1 MGFKK
6 SMMIIEL
13 MITHVCTDHVTSQ
26 QCWTEKKAETKRQQ
40 RLKKTSDSLYIKL
53 AGRKTAIMAITAE
66 LEHVK
71 ALFNFSYLWPSHKVF
86 ACDISKNNY
95 HVHV

>member
-1 MGFKK
+1 MDSQNTCNGFKK
-6 SMMIIEL
+6 INDDNWIDDNTCMYIQIAWQSAML
-13 MITHVCTDHVTSQ
+13 D
-26 QCWTEKKAETKRQQ
+26 WEKKQTKRQQ

-71 ALFNFSYLWPSHKVF
+71 ALFNSFIF
-86 ACDISKNNY
+86 MT
-95 HVHV
+95 

>member
-13 MITHVCTDHVTSQ
+13 MITHVCTDHMTISNAGLK
-26 QCWTEKKAETKRQQ
+26 KKAETKRQQ

-71 ALFNFSYLWPSHKVF
+71 ALFNFSYL
-86 ACDISKNNY
+86 
-95 HVHV
+95 

>member
-13 MITHVCTDHVTSQ
+13 MITHVCTDHVTISNVGLR
-26 QCWTEKKAETKRQQ
+26 EKTDTKRQQ

-71 ALFNFSYLWPSHKVF
+71 ALFNFSNL
-86 ACDISKNNY
+86 
-95 HVHV
+95 

>member
-1 MGFKK
+1 MGLKK

-13 MITHVCTDHVTSQ
+13 MIIHVCTDRMTISNVGLSR
-26 QCWTEKKAETKRQQ
+26 EKTETKRQQ

-71 ALFNFSYLWPSHKVF
+71 ALFNFSYL
-86 ACDISKNNY
+86 
-95 HVHV
+95 

>member
-1 MGFKK
+1 MDSQNTCNGLKK
-6 SMMIIEL
+6 PMMIIEL
-13 MITHVCTDHVTSQ
+13 MIIHVCTDRVTISNAGLR
-26 QCWTEKKAETKRQQ
+26 EKTETKRQQ

-71 ALFNFSYLWPSHKVF
+71 ALFNFSYL
-86 ACDISKNNY
+86 
-95 HVHV
+95 

>member
-1 MGFKK
+1 MYVQ
-6 SMMIIEL
+6 IEWQSTML
-13 MITHVCTDHVTSQ
+13 DK
-26 QCWTEKKAETKRQQ
+26 EKTETKRQQ

-71 ALFNFSYLWPSHKVF
+71 ALFNFLYLWPSHKVF
-86 ACDISKNNY
+86 ACDTCISKNNY
-95 HVHV
+95 HV

>member
-1 MGFKK
+1 MYR
-6 SMMIIEL
+6 SR
-13 MITHVCTDHVTSQ
+13 DNQ
-26 QCWTEKKAETKRQQ
+26 QCWTEKKAETKRQR

-71 ALFNFSYLWPSHKVF
+71 ALFNFSYL
-86 ACDISKNNY
+86 
-95 HVHV
+95 

>member
-1 MGFKK
+1 MGLKK

-13 MITHVCTDHVTSQ
+13 MIIHVCTDRMTISNVGLR
-26 QCWTEKKAETKRQQ
+26 EKTDTKRQQ

-71 ALFNFSYLWPSHKVF
+71 ALFNFSNLGPSHEVF

-95 HVHV
+95 QV

>member
-1 MGFKK
+1 MGLKK

-13 MITHVCTDHVTSQ
+13 MIIHVCTDRMTISNVGLSR
-26 QCWTEKKAETKRQQ
+26 EKTETKRQQ

-53 AGRKTAIMAITAE
+53 AGRKTAIISITGE

-71 ALFNFSYLWPSHKVF
+71 ALFNFSYL
-86 ACDISKNNY
+86 
-95 HVHV
+95 

>member
-1 MGFKK
+1 
-6 SMMIIEL
+6 MIIEL
-13 MITHVCTDHVTSQ
+13 MIIHVCTDRVTISYVGLRE
-26 QCWTEKKAETKRQQ
+26 TSETKRQQ

-71 ALFNFSYLWPSHKVF
+71 ALFNSFIF
-86 ACDISKNNY
+86 MT
-95 HVHV
+95 

>member
-1 MGFKK
+1 MGLKK

-13 MITHVCTDHVTSQ
+13 MIIHVCTDRMTISNVGLSR
-26 QCWTEKKAETKRQQ
+26 EKTETKRQQ

-53 AGRKTAIMAITAE
+53 AGRKTAIMGITAE

-71 ALFNFSYLWPSHKVF
+71 ALFNFSNLWPSHEVF

-95 HVHV
+95 HV

>member
-1 MGFKK
+1 MCLKK

-13 MITHVCTDHVTSQ
+13 MIIHVCTDPMTISNVGLR
-26 QCWTEKKAETKRQQ
+26 EKTDTKRQQ

-71 ALFNFSYLWPSHKVF
+71 ALFNSFIF
-86 ACDISKNNY
+86 MT
-95 HVHV
+95 

>member
-1 MGFKK
+1 MGLKK

-13 MITHVCTDHVTSQ
+13 MIIHVCTDRMTISNVGLSR
-26 QCWTEKKAETKRQQ
+26 EKTDTKRQQ

-53 AGRKTAIMAITAE
+53 AGRKTAIMTITAE

-71 ALFNFSYLWPSHKVF
+71 ALFNFSNL
-86 ACDISKNNY
+86 
-95 HVHV
+95 